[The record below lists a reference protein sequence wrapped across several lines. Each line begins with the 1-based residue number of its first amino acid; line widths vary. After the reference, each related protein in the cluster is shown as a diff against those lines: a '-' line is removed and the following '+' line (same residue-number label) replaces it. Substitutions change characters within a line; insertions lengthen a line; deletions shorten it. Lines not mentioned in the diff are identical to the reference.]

1 MQLFLQVEQKVVACF
16 DALESEE
23 QDNYRPA
30 VAEARVAVPNLSDLQ
45 SHCYVKKPETFY
57 GNGLSGEG
65 TTYGLADAEEHFK
78 LVLLA
83 GVVKRSNYKHAGTV
97 AADITDVPALEQSGT
112 RAEGLGL
119 NRNMQLPGALVAFM
133 PVSLK
138 GQCTP
143 ARRLLSMH
151 EQMLMSA
158 SAAKGLKGSQDFSDL
173 HMLKLKRPTA
183 KRRLCM
189 VCFDDQG

>member
-1 MQLFLQVEQKVVACF
+1 MLKQGLL
-16 DALESEE
+16 
-23 QDNYRPA
+23 YHP
-30 VAEARVAVPNLSDLQ
+30 
-45 SHCYVKKPETFY
+45 CYVNKPESFY

-65 TTYGLADAEEHFK
+65 TCGLADEEHFEPPK
-78 LVLLA
+78 MVLLA

-97 AADITDVPALEQSGT
+97 AADVTDVPALEQSGT
-112 RAEGLGL
+112 RAEESGLSR
-119 NRNMQLPGALVAFM
+119 NRQLPGALAARM

-158 SAAKGLKGSQDFSDL
+158 SAAKGLKRSQDFSDL

-183 KRRLCM
+183 KRRLCV